1 MHDIGLIEN
10 NIGEDTFEIDGT
22 RMASN
27 FCIHNGMEVSKV
39 DLIHEM
45 VALHNSVGIAHKLDP
60 EIALLHYGAGAD
72 VAGLWAYDLNKK
84 L

>member
-1 MHDIGLIEN
+1 MHDICLIEN
-10 NIGEDTFEIDGT
+10 NIGEDTFEIEGT

-27 FCIHNGMEVSKV
+27 FCIYNCMEVSKV

-72 VAGLWAYDLNKK
+72 VAGL
-84 L
+84 